1 VSEQLDRIRELAD
14 ELPDAGAKLLDEIE
28 AYASRFV
35 FYPSEHCRV
44 AHVLWCAHAHA
55 MHVWESTPR
64 LAFLSP
70 EPGSG
75 KSRALEITA
84 NLVPRPV
91 QGVGNTS
98 AYLFRK
104 AADPNG
110 LPTILYDEI
119 DSVFGSRPSE
129 KTEEIRAFIN
139 AGHRRGATSGR
150 CVMRGK
156 TVEIEELPAYC
167 AVALAG
173 IGNLPDTILTRSV
186 IVRMQ
191 KRAPNERVEPY
202 RRRLHENEGHELR
215 TRLAEWAPANIAAG
229 IYPEMPQ
236 GVEDRAADVWEPL
249 LAVADAA
256 GGDWPR
262 RARVAAVSLVSL
274 AVAASGSLG
283 LQLLEDLRTVFEGKD
298 RLSTETI
305 LAELCKLEE
314 SCWAELRGKPLNAR
328 GLAGLLRPYGVSSK
342 QIRLAKDGPTLKGY
356 DRADLHNVFERY
368 LIAPKAQASETSETT
383 DTPAQ
388 VFTFK
393 RHGDDGEWKDKS
405 GNGL

>member
-1 VSEQLDRIRELAD
+1 
-14 ELPDAGAKLLDEIE
+14 
-28 AYASRFV
+28 
-35 FYPSEHCRV
+35 
-44 AHVLWCAHAHA
+44 
-55 MHVWESTPR
+55 MHIWDSTPR

-75 KSRALEITA
+75 KSRALEVTA
-84 NLVPRPV
+84 NLVQRPV

-119 DSVFGSRPSE
+119 DAVFNVRGGE

-150 CVMRGK
+150 CVVRGK

-173 IGNLPDTILTRSV
+173 IGNLPATILTRSV

-191 KRAPNERVEPY
+191 RRAPSEKVEPY
-202 RRRLHENEGHELR
+202 RRRLHESEGHELR
-215 TRLAEWAPANIAAG
+215 TRLAEWAGANVAAG
-229 IYPEMPQ
+229 VYPEMPH

-249 LAVADAA
+249 LTVADAA
-256 GGDWPR
+256 GGMWPC

-274 AVAASGSLG
+274 SATSSASLG
-283 LQLLEDLRTVFEGKD
+283 LRLLEDLRTVFNGKD
-298 RLSTETI
+298 KLSTETI

-314 SCWAELRGKPLNAR
+314 SVWADLRGKPLNAR
-328 GLAGLLRPYGVSSK
+328 GLAGFLHPYGIKSK
-342 QIRLAKDGPTLKGY
+342 QIRVSKDGPTLKGY
-356 DRADLHNVFERY
+356 DRADLHDAFSRY
-368 LIAPKAQASETSETT
+368 LPALVVAGSETSETSGAPLSGNGV
-383 DTPAQ
+383 DAVLAGDVLPNG
-388 VFTFK
+388 FPFR
-393 RHGDDGEWKDKS
+393 RHGDEGEWKDES
-405 GNGL
+405 GNELPETEGA